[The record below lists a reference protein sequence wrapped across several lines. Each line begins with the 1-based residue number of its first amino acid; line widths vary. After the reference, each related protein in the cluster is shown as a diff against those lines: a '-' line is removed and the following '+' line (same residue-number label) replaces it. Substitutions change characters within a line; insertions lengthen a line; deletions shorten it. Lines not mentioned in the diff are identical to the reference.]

1 MGGTDYTTRGT
12 LHFKSPGQIKAC
24 GPIWELEA
32 SFPTDCPRERADS
45 ELLLIPAP
53 HKLEAEAGTRVVS
66 LGTFPAVT
74 LSRRPR

>member
-1 MGGTDYTTRGT
+1 MATALSFLHSPT
-12 LHFKSPGQIKAC
+12 LTLIHEHWKNHSLDWLQ
-24 GPIWELEA
+24 
-32 SFPTDCPRERADS
+32 
-45 ELLLIPAP
+45 IPAP